1 MDFLDIE
8 GKTFLVFGVANKKS
22 VAFFVSQIL
31 SEAGANVIHSVQS
44 AAHKESI
51 SKLFPD
57 ADIYICDVEQDNEI
71 AKLAETVSK
80 IYPKIHGI
88 VHSIAFANYEAGLKP
103 FHETRKKDFLQSVEI
118 SCFSLISIAN
128 AFKDLLDEKA
138 SVVTISISATTIAA
152 EPYGWMA
159 PVKAALDSTLCFLAK
174 SFSSFSQVR
183 FNSVKAG
190 LLKTSSSAGIPGY
203 LDYYLFAEQLS
214 LRKKSIET
222 KEVANA
228 VAFLLSDRSSGI
240 NAQGIVVDCGMSTN
254 YFDKGL
260 MATIGRNRAIVESRG
275 LRMTGFLA
283 WLTWLFI
290 HIAFLVGFRNRVAVL
305 SQWIWAYVTN
315 RRASRVVFS
324 HPKEQGATVLEPRV
338 SQRPSAAEQATSEIG
353 VPNARPSGSW
363 AWSRSDD

>member
-51 SKLFPD
+51 SKLFPN
-57 ADIYICDVEQDNEI
+57 ADIYICDVEQDQEI
-71 AKLAETVSK
+71 TKLAEAVSK
-80 IYPKIHGI
+80 KYPKIHGI

-103 FHETRKKDFLQSVEI
+103 FHETRKQDFLQSVEI

-203 LDYYLFAEQLS
+203 LDYYLYAEQLS

-228 VAFLLSDRSSGI
+228 VAFLLSERSSGI

-254 YFDKGL
+254 YFDKSIIDKA
-260 MATIGRNRAIVESRG
+260 M
-275 LRMTGFLA
+275 
-283 WLTWLFI
+283 
-290 HIAFLVGFRNRVAVL
+290 RV
-305 SQWIWAYVTN
+305 
-315 RRASRVVFS
+315 
-324 HPKEQGATVLEPRV
+324 
-338 SQRPSAAEQATSEIG
+338 
-353 VPNARPSGSW
+353 
-363 AWSRSDD
+363 